1 MKSTFL
7 TAEWRKLALFNYS
20 IDPLILKPFV
30 PYKTELD
37 FWNDKCYLSLVGF
50 RFVNTRLKGLS
61 IPFHSNFEEI
71 NLRFYVR
78 YKDGGTWKRGV
89 VFIKEIVPK
98 SALTFVAN
106 TIYKEKYVTFPT
118 RHEWLLDGGDMRV
131 SYGWKHKTQWDSI
144 AVTASATSIEI
155 LAGSEEEFITEHY
168 WGYTQIDD
176 VRTSQYQVEHPRW
189 QTYSIKGYEVNVRF
203 GELYGEAFRILE
215 NARPDSVMLAEG
227 SPIAVRGAAKIE

>member
-20 IDPLILKPFV
+20 VDPLILKPFV

-50 RFVNTRLKGLS
+50 RFVNTRLKSLS

-144 AVTASATSIEI
+144 AVTASATSI
-155 LAGSEEEFITEHY
+155 
-168 WGYTQIDD
+168 
-176 VRTSQYQVEHPRW
+176 
-189 QTYSIKGYEVNVRF
+189 
-203 GELYGEAFRILE
+203 
-215 NARPDSVMLAEG
+215 
-227 SPIAVRGAAKIE
+227 